1 MTVIPF
7 PRWRPDLYDVNS
19 VNEVAGDAKNVLLA
33 SNAYVPWPSAVNYS
47 LALASACR
55 GAITTRDTSGSFKI
69 FAGTSTKLYKFV
81 DPGTA
86 WTDTTRSSGGD
97 YTVPSDQRW
106 GLAQF
111 DADCIAV
118 NQNDVPQWIEATS
131 GTNFAAIAGN
141 PPQAGGVKTVGRFLM
156 LFNLTDNPRRLQWS
170 ARGDYNSSTA
180 WTPGTRDSGF
190 QDFPDGG
197 PVLGVSNLETGLI
210 FQEGAIRRYQPV
222 DSRAI
227 FQFGR
232 VEDSRGLKG
241 PDSLVI
247 LGRTAYYLSEDGFYA
262 TTGEGQSFPIGA
274 QKVDDWFQ
282 SMVEYDRLYYI
293 CGTPDPTGRRIYW
306 LFPSSGNTSEA
317 LDMCLCYD
325 RFFEDWTYAE
335 SFDTSFL
342 FAAVTPGQ
350 TVEGMNSLIV
360 DQGYTSIE
368 DYPVSFDSKSL
379 SGGAPYLSG
388 FGGTNFK
395 LQQHLGSPRA
405 ANLETADFQPIPGRR
420 GYVQGCT
427 LLTDSTAATATLG
440 RKERPQGSVTF
451 GTAQSQT
458 ATGLAPIRG
467 SARYARIR
475 GAIAAG
481 ETWSFFQ
488 GVDAMAVDEGEL

>member
-1 MTVIPF
+1 MTVIKF

-19 VNEVAGDAKNVLLA
+19 VNEVAGDAQNVLLA
-33 SNAYVPWPSAVNYS
+33 ANAYVPWPSAVNYS
-47 LALASACR
+47 LALAAACR

-69 FAGTSTKLYKFV
+69 FAGTGTKLYKFV

-86 WTDTTRSSGGD
+86 WSDVTRASGGD
-97 YTVPSDQRW
+97 YTVPTDQRW

-111 DADCIAV
+111 GASCIAV
-118 NQNDVPQWIEATS
+118 NQNDAPQWIDATS
-131 GTNFAAIAGN
+131 GTNFAPLSGS
-141 PPQAGGVKTVGRFLM
+141 PPQSGGVRTAGDFLM
-156 LFNLTDNPRRLQWS
+156 LFNQTDNPRRLQWS
-170 ARGDYNSSTA
+170 GRRDENF
-180 WTPGTRDSGF
+180 WTPGQRDSDY

-222 DSRAI
+222 NSRAV
-227 FQFGR
+227 FEFGR

-282 SMVEYDRLYYI
+282 GMVEYDRLYYI
-293 CGTPDPTGRRIYW
+293 CGTADPTGRRIYW
-306 LFPSSGNTSEA
+306 LFPSSGNTGDA
-317 LDMCLCYD
+317 LDICLCYD
-325 RFFEDWTYAE
+325 RFFEDWTYST
-335 SFDTSFL
+335 SFNSSFL

-350 TVEGMNSLIV
+350 TVEGMNALIV

-368 DYPVSFDSKSL
+368 DYPISFDSKSL

-388 FGGTNFK
+388 FDGTSFK

-405 ANLETADFQPIPGRR
+405 ATLETADFQPIPGRR

-427 LLTDSTAATATLG
+427 PLTDSTAATVTLG
-440 RKERPQGSVTF
+440 RKERPQGAVTF
-451 GTAQSQT
+451 GTAQSMNSH
-458 ATGLAPIRG
+458 GLAPVRG
-467 SARYARIR
+467 SARYTRIR
-475 GAIAAG
+475 MSIAAG
-481 ETWSFFQ
+481 ETWSFAQ
-488 GVDAMAVDEGEL
+488 GIDVSAVEEGEI